1 MAIIEK
7 PKAPEAAPQA
17 PPPRPAAQPVPL
29 PLYVGRTT
37 RVVGPQQNVNPQ
49 DMPHARNARGELGKA
64 LFHWCHNQPSK
75 DPLGRIAMGIHA
87 ADGRNV
93 VTDAFGKG
101 KGKVNPHK
109 TPVSD
114 PAVMAQHIKRVAKF
128 MGADAVGIAPVD
140 PAYLYVGNLSDYG
153 TADDD
158 RGDPAIQAK
167 RYPYA
172 IVCAVAWDYEMG
184 KAHRHRIGDAA
195 YHFSQQWSNI
205 LLQNLSAYIREL
217 GYSAVQR
224 GAAPMPMAVLA
235 GLGEVGR
242 NGMLITEKFGA
253 RVHLPDVILTDLPL
267 ATDKPIDIG
276 VEEFCGECRK
286 CASTCPTNSIPMG
299 DKVVH
304 NGVEKYKVNWE
315 TCYRLR
321 PYVHEYWEICLTCVT
336 VCPYTKPN
344 VWWRTLAVK
353 ALATTPPSLRLPLV
367 KTLKWLD
374 DRIWGVI
381 PRERVKWL
389 GYDTGVQPGE
399 KACTIAGCNAH
410 GEEAA
415 ATKDNNI
422 GYYPPMRENTRR
434 FEAQQQRA
442 KEGRLKQR

>member
-7 PKAPEAAPQA
+7 PVGTNPATPPAAPS
-17 PPPRPAAQPVPL
+17 AAAVPL

-37 RVVGPQQNVNPQ
+37 KVVGERTNVNPQ

-64 LFHWCHNQPSK
+64 LFHWWHNQPSR
-75 DPLGRIAMGIHA
+75 DPLGRIAMNIHA
-87 ADGRNV
+87 ADKRNV
-93 VTDAFGKG
+93 VTDALGKTNTE
-101 KGKVNPHK
+101 VNPAR

-114 PAVMAQHIKRVAKF
+114 PAAMARHIKRVAQF

-140 PAYLYVGNLSDYG
+140 PAYLYVGNLNDYG
-153 TADDD
+153 IADED
-158 RGDPAIQAK
+158 RGDPVARAK

-172 IVCAVAWDYEMG
+172 IVCAIAWDYELG

-195 YHFSQQWSNI
+195 YHFSQQWAAI
-205 LLQNLSAYIREL
+205 LLQNLVAYIREL
-217 GYSAVQR
+217 GYAAVLR

-242 NGMLITEKFGA
+242 NGMLITEKFGS
-253 RVHLPDVILTDLPL
+253 RVHLYDVILTDLPL
-267 ATDKPIDIG
+267 ATDKPIDLG
-276 VEEFCGECRK
+276 VEEFCKECRK
-286 CASTCPTNSIPMG
+286 CASTCPTNSVPMG

-344 VWWRTLAVK
+344 VWWRDLAVT
-353 ALATTPPSLRLPLV
+353 ALRVTPPALRAPLV
-367 KTLKWLD
+367 KALKWLD
-374 DRIWGVI
+374 DRIWGVV
-381 PRERVKWL
+381 PRKRVKWL
-389 GYDTGVQPGE
+389 GYDTGIQPGE
-399 KACTIAGCNAH
+399 KACTIAGCTAH
-410 GEEAA
+410 ADEAPA
-415 ATKDNNI
+415 PQGDV

-442 KEGRLKQR
+442 KEGRLKQRG